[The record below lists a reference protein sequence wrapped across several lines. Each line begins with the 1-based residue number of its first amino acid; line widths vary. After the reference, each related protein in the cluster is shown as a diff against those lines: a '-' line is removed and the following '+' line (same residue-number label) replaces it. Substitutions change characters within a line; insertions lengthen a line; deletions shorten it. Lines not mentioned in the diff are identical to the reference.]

1 MEETN
6 VSTTKPLNAVST
18 YLFTAEEQDALRLL
32 WDVYD
37 RHYDEIIAV
46 TMAAAEADPDLKKIL
61 SQAPPEQLEADQ
73 LKSRRQ
79 TERAM
84 RDGEWQPL
92 LDDIREQG
100 GHYARMG
107 LPFQSWFAIV
117 TAAQKVIVEKLFAA
131 YGRDPG
137 RLQPILLALNKWFF
151 DITLARI
158 GETYLDTREH
168 VIKQQQEAIKELS
181 TPVLPLRAGLL
192 LLPVIGVIDSQRAR
206 QLTEQLLDGIRTH
219 RAKAVVIDLTGVP
232 AVDSAVANHLLQT
245 VRAAKL
251 LGSSAVVTGIST
263 ENAQTLTRIGV
274 DLAGL
279 VTTSDLQSGIDEAEW
294 ILQVAR
300 GHREVVKADHQN
312 HQAVEP

>member
-1 MEETN
+1 
-6 VSTTKPLNAVST
+6 VSATKSFNAVSE
-18 YLFTAEEQDALRLL
+18 LFTAEEQAALGLL
-32 WDVYD
+32 WDVYE
-37 RHYDEIIAV
+37 RHYDAITAV
-46 TMAAAEADPDLKKIL
+46 TMAAALADPALKQIL
-61 SQAPPEQLEADQ
+61 AQVTPAQMEADQ
-73 LKSRRQ
+73 IKSRRQ
-79 TERAM
+79 TESAM
-84 RDGEWQPL
+84 RNGEWQPL

-107 LPFQSWFAIV
+107 LPFQSWFTIV
-117 TAAQKVIVEKLFAA
+117 TAAQKVIVEKLFEA
-131 YGRDPG
+131 YGKDPV
-137 RLQPILLALNKWFF
+137 RLRTILLALNKWFF

-158 GETYLDTREH
+158 GETYLDTREQ

-181 TPVLPLRAGLL
+181 TPVLPLRSGLL

-206 QLTEQLLDGIRTH
+206 QLTEQLLDGIRAH

-251 LGSSAVVTGIST
+251 LGANAVVTGIST

-274 DLAGL
+274 DLSGL

-300 GHREVVKADHQN
+300 GQRETVKADHQN
-312 HQAVEP
+312 HQPVET

>member
-1 MEETN
+1 MSVTR
-6 VSTTKPLNAVST
+6 PLSAAPGQI
-18 YLFTAEEQDALRLL
+18 FTAEEQDFLRLL

-37 RHYDEIIAV
+37 RHYDEIMAV
-46 TMAAAEADPDLKKIL
+46 TMAAAEADPALNKIL
-61 SQAPPEQLEADQ
+61 SQMPPAQMEADQ

-79 TERAM
+79 TESAM
-84 RDGEWQPL
+84 RDGEWGPL
-92 LDDIREQG
+92 LEDVREQG

-117 TAAQKVIVEKLFAA
+117 TAAQKVIIAKLFEA
-131 YGRDPG
+131 YAKDPR
-137 RLQPILLALNKWFF
+137 RLEGIVLALNKWFF
-151 DITLARI
+151 DVTLARI
-158 GETYLDTREH
+158 GEMYLDTREH

-181 TPVLPLRAGLL
+181 TPVLPLRSGLL

-251 LGSSAVVTGIST
+251 LGASAVVTGIST

-274 DLAGL
+274 DLGGL
-279 VTTSDLQSGIDEAEW
+279 LTTSDLQSGIDEAEW
-294 ILQVAR
+294 ILQVSR
-300 GHREVVKADHQN
+300 GRREVVKADHQN
-312 HQAVEP
+312 HQPVEP